1 MPTLLYI
8 KSDYSSSHVL
18 MSAQWSH
25 NKTGHRHSHRGLGMW
40 VNERKPIRVR

>member
-25 NKTGHRHSHRGLGMW
+25 HKTGHMW